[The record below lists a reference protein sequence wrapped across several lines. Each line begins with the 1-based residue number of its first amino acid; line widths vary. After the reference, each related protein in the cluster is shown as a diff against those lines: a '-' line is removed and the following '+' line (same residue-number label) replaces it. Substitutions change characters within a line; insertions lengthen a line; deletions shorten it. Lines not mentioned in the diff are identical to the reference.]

1 MDSDSSE
8 TAGTVSSETAG
19 TVSDETAYIAKSV
32 LFETSDN
39 ILSDSTAAILYT
51 SGTTGHAKGVAL
63 SHRAIARDAVA
74 SRMSVEIYGDNLLVL
89 PLHHSYSFTAG
100 VAVTLLSGSRI
111 CINSGIKNVLTDFKK
126 YAPQT
131 IFLVPLFVEN
141 FYKKIWSGAKAQKRD
156 KTLRSLIKMSNTML
170 AAGID
175 MRPTLFKSV
184 RRSFGGGL
192 RLIVCGGAPL
202 EPKYVAGFRDFGI
215 TVLNGYGITECA
227 PVVSVNRNHHYC
239 DGSAGLPLPG
249 CEVTIRDPDESG
261 LGEICVR
268 GDTVMQGYHNN
279 DAATDDAFADG
290 WFRTGDIGYINDDG
304 FVFVTGRRKNLIV
317 LSNGKNVYPEELEA
331 GLMEIPLVKEV
342 VVREVSAK
350 GHSDVVAAEIFPDH
364 EEASSLGIDNLQGY
378 FEKSVEEFNKQNPT
392 YKRIRRVI
400 LRETEFE
407 KTTTKKIKRLVN

>member
-1 MDSDSSE
+1 
-8 TAGTVSSETAG
+8 
-19 TVSDETAYIAKSV
+19 
-32 LFETSDN
+32 
-39 ILSDSTAAILYT
+39 
-51 SGTTGHAKGVAL
+51 
-63 SHRAIARDAVA
+63 
-74 SRMSVEIYGDNLLVL
+74 
-89 PLHHSYSFTAG
+89 

-156 KTLRSLIKMSNTML
+156 KTLRNLIKMSNALLT
-170 AAGID
+170 AGID

-192 RLIVCGGAPL
+192 KLIVCGGAPI

-227 PVVSVNRNHHYC
+227 PVVSVNRNHHYR

-249 CEVTIRDPDESG
+249 CDVTIREPDDSG

-268 GDTVMQGYHNN
+268 GDTVMQGYYNNETATN
-279 DAATDDAFADG
+279 DAFEDG
-290 WFRTGDIGYINDDG
+290 WFRTGDIGYMDDDG
-304 FVFVTGRRKNLIV
+304 FLFVTGRRKNLIV

-342 VVREVSAK
+342 VVREVAAK
-350 GHSDVVAAEIFPDH
+350 GHSDVVAAEIFPDY
-364 EEASSLGIDNLQGY
+364 EEASSLGIDNLQAY
-378 FEKSVEEFNKQNPT
+378 FEKSVEDYNKLNPA

-400 LRETEFE
+400 LRDTEFE